1 MSKMADVCAT
11 YGNFCRRV
19 DNSSAGHMQSHVN
32 IRRVVANGSISIF
45 FQSVDDRCIAFRL

>member
-11 YGNFCRRV
+11 YGNFCRKV
-19 DNSSAGHMQSHVN
+19 DSSSAGHMQSHVN

-45 FQSVDDRCIAFRL
+45 FQSDDDRCIAFRL